1 MPIFYC
7 CLLYLIAMLAT
18 LRTMAVL
25 GFVPSR
31 EDPGDCLVFVI
42 LGAMWPVLVPGAIL
56 LGASI
61 IIFDGLIGPCLQW
74 LVGLLSQDEGS
85 RT

>member
-7 CLLYLIAMLAT
+7 CLLYLVAMLAT
-18 LRTMAVL
+18 LRAMAVF
-25 GFVPSR
+25 GFAPPH
-31 EDPGDCLVFVI
+31 EDAGDCLAFVI

-56 LGASI
+56 LGAAI
-61 IIFDGLIGPCLQW
+61 MIFDGFGSRCLSW
-74 LVGLLSQDEGS
+74 LVGFLSQDEGD